1 VVRTYVTRQFY
12 SVHEFGMKWNVMHT
26 T

>member
-1 VVRTYVTRQFY
+1 VLRTYVTRQFY
-12 SVHEFGMKWNVMHT
+12 SVHEFGMKWNAMHT